1 MNEPSV
7 QAHSERGQ
15 GRYEI
20 CVKGHLDQ
28 RWAEWFDGL
37 TLTRRADGTTLLAG
51 PLVDQTALHGVLH
64 KIRDL
69 ALPIISLQY
78 IDQKDED

>member
-1 MNEPSV
+1 MTPTPST
-7 QAHSERGQ
+7 HTPGPLS

-20 CVKGHLDQ
+20 RVKGHLDP

-37 TLTRRADGTTLLAG
+37 TVTGHSDGTTLLAG
-51 PLVDQTALHGVLH
+51 LLVDQTALHGVFH

-69 ALPIISLQY
+69 GLPIISVQF
-78 IDQKDED
+78 IDKKDEA

>member
-1 MNEPSV
+1 MNEPSA
-7 QAHSERGQ
+7 QAHSERGP

-20 CVKGHLDQ
+20 RVKGHLDQ
-28 RWAEWFDGL
+28 RWGEWFDGL

-78 IDQKDED
+78 IDKKDED

>member
-1 MNEPSV
+1 MNEPSSMA
-7 QAHSERGQ
+7 QTEQ
-15 GRYEI
+15 GPSRCEI
-20 CVKGHLDQ
+20 RLKGHLDQ

-37 TLTRRADGTTLLAG
+37 TLTRHNDGTTLLAG

-69 ALPIISLQY
+69 ALPIISVQF
-78 IDQKDED
+78 IDTKDED